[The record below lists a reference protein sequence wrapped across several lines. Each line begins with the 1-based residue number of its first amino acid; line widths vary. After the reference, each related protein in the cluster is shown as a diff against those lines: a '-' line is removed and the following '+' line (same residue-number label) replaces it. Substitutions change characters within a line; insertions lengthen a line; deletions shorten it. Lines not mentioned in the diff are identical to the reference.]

1 MANIHPQQS
10 ALSPRS
16 PVAADG
22 GLQHRHFVPLS
33 LWDGAVVLLINL
45 LWGLNLVAIKMAT
58 HLVGPLTSSLLR
70 QIIVMLV
77 CIGALRIMP
86 GRMRTLLTL
95 GVLTGGVFYI
105 ALSYS
110 LALGVNVAS
119 LAIASQLGAP
129 ISILLGVFVLKEH
142 VGRWRIAGIALA
154 FIGVAVLVFHPGGAG
169 DMDAIGL
176 TVISSSI
183 WAVGSL
189 LQRNL
194 SGVPVLTIYAW
205 MSLIGTL
212 VLLPVTIWQESD
224 LLMRLPDLP
233 LRHFGWVVFSA
244 LGSTLIGQG
253 GMSWLL
259 QRHPL
264 STVAPLTLLS
274 PIVAVTSSTMYF
286 GTALSTQM
294 IVGGM
299 IALVGVAIVTIR
311 SAWWRDQSGR
321 TR

>member
-1 MANIHPQQS
+1 M
-10 ALSPRS
+10 
-16 PVAADG
+16 
-22 GLQHRHFVPLS
+22 
-33 LWDGAVVLLINL
+33 
-45 LWGLNLVAIKMAT
+45 
-58 HLVGPLTSSLLR
+58 
-70 QIIVMLV
+70 
-77 CIGALRIMP
+77 
-86 GRMRTLLTL
+86 
-95 GVLTGGVFYI
+95 
-105 ALSYS
+105 
-110 LALGVNVAS
+110 
-119 LAIASQLGAP
+119 
-129 ISILLGVFVLKEH
+129 LGVFVLKEE
-142 VGRWRIAGIALA
+142 VGRWRIAGITLA
-154 FIGVAVLVFHPGGAG
+154 FLGVAVLVFHPGGAG

-212 VLLPVTIWQESD
+212 VLFPVTIWQESD
-224 LLMRLPDLP
+224 MLMRVPDLP
-233 LRHFGWVVFSA
+233 LRHFSWIIFSA

-274 PIVAVTSSTMYF
+274 PIVAVASSTMYF
-286 GTALSTQM
+286 GTRLSTQM
-294 IVGGM
+294 IVGGV
-299 IALVGVAIVTIR
+299 IALLGVAIVTIR
-311 SAWWRDQSGR
+311 SAWWRDNSGR